1 MQMDMDSGDHGD
13 GGMAMS
19 SMVDCY
25 GKPIPER
32 QGNWQGHV
40 FPGVIFIIWATH
52 WMISASW
59 RHIVATRSGRPYVS
73 RTTEGLLPMIPAL
86 QGFNRCAC
94 WVGERLSPDTSCV
107 QADSRVPIALIP
119 PAHDTQSTGA
129 IEAFLGFY
137 WIGRH

>member
-1 MQMDMDSGDHGD
+1 MDMDSGDHGD

-19 SMVDCY
+19 SVMVDCY
-25 GKPIPER
+25 GKPVPER

-40 FPGVIFIIWATH
+40 FPGAIFIIWATH

-73 RTTEGLLPMIPAL
+73 RTTEGLLPMIPGL

-94 WVGERLSPDTSCV
+94 WVSERTPDTSFV
-107 QADSRVPIALIP
+107 PADSHPIAMPSLSS
-119 PAHDTQSTGA
+119 DTPCT
-129 IEAFLGFY
+129 
-137 WIGRH
+137 